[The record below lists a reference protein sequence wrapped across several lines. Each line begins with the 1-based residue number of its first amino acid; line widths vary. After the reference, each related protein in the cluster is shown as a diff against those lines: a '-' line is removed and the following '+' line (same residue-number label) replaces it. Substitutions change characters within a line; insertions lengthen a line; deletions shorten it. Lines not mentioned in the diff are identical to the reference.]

1 MTDIGK
7 HTGRPRKHATPD
19 QRTAAYM
26 RSAAGKG
33 LVRVSVMVP
42 AGRAGDVRELAAAM
56 RTSSKRA
63 RSLGKATEA
72 PRARGWNDVDDAT
85 ISRVW
90 REGGTSEEAT
100 AGVGRSVE
108 EIAKRLVALEEAGT
122 VPEVIKEF
130 AARSRADASALQ
142 RKTRRILEKE

>member
-1 MTDIGK
+1 MNDVAK
-7 HTGRPRKHATPD
+7 PTGRTRKYATTG
-19 QRTAAYM
+19 QRSAAYM
-26 RSAAGKG
+26 RRVAGEG
-33 LVRVSVMVP
+33 LVRVSVLVP
-42 AGRAGDVRELAAAM
+42 AGRAGDLRELAAAM
-56 RTSSKRA
+56 RTSSKRT
-63 RSLGKATEA
+63 RNLGKVTEA

-85 ISRVW
+85 VSRVW
-90 REGGTSEEAT
+90 REGGTAEEAT

-122 VPEVIKEF
+122 VPEVVKEF